1 MPIARSKSRWCRR
14 IPVWGLALFAAVG
27 CAPSENLKSEID
39 NQKSLTPP
47 PSPLPAKRGEGEMDP
62 WMVVNRD
69 AAEKTL
75 AWVSNGQ
82 VGARVSRSGEIALI
96 LRPSEA
102 GPETWTPYKLEAIR
116 RTWDGQ
122 PIEPEPAGYE
132 ERWDLRTGQLTQ
144 RYRCRDLN
152 VEVVTQAHGD
162 RIEQR
167 RTYTAER
174 AGMLEP
180 PVAGRI
186 SKLETGSVVTTS
198 NLKEMPAIDL
208 ATVEIDGPAEDQ
220 QAINAMRLTLA
231 AAIHPKVGRSVAPH
245 GTSSTLYNGRVFWDA
260 EMWVFPSLLLLDPER
275 AKAILDYRLSRTGA
289 AFENA
294 EQWAKEKGIKLSN
307 AAMKFPWES
316 GLSGNELATGEFK
329 DELHVNGGV
338 LWALHQGQLFGVV
351 ASKQTAP
358 IAQGLSA
365 FWRGLLTARPIPSV
379 DAGFDSRSR
388 DEAPRNLYDLKN
400 VLGVDEWRRVDNE
413 LYTNLLAQWTINGRT
428 WKRPTWAPELYLPRR
443 AGSFTAYE
451 GERQNVFKQA
461 NTLLAVYPLQ
471 YAGAEKEAE
480 RLLAL
485 YAHKLDRRGPPM
497 AEAIHATA
505 RARFGDPDEAYS
517 EWRKGWKEFMRN
529 GLFSESR
536 KEDRTVFVTGA
547 GGCLQTVLYGFAGF
561 RIDYQQNP
569 DAKWSMPLRDGGWLN
584 VSPRLPTDWKRIT
597 LRGVKILGKKLTFVI
612 TADRVQV
619 LEGDG

>member
-1 MPIARSKSRWCRR
+1 
-14 IPVWGLALFAAVG
+14 
-27 CAPSENLKSEID
+27 
-39 NQKSLTPP
+39 
-47 PSPLPAKRGEGEMDP
+47 MDP
-62 WMVVNRD
+62 WTVVNRD

-82 VGARVSRSGEIALI
+82 VGARISRSGEIALI
-96 LRPSEA
+96 LLPSES
-102 GPETWTPYKLEAIR
+102 GPENWTPYKHRSIR
-116 RTWDGQ
+116 HTWDGQ
-122 PIEPEPAGYE
+122 TIEPESDYE
-132 ERWDLRTGQLTQ
+132 ERWDLRTGVLTQ
-144 RYRCRDLN
+144 RYSFRGLRVL
-152 VEVVTQAHGD
+152 VTTQVVGD
-162 RIEQR
+162 RIEQER
-167 RTYTAER
+167 HVIAETD
-174 AGMLEP
+174 GVLGP
-180 PVAGRI
+180 PGKRMTRGEATT
-186 SKLETGSVVTTS
+186 LGSLSTLDPGEGAS
-198 NLKEMPAIDL
+198 
-208 ATVEIDGPAEDQ
+208 VEIDGPAEDQ
-220 QAINAMRLTLA
+220 QAINAMRLTLLSS
-231 AAIHPKVGRSVAPH
+231 IHPGVGRSIAPH

-260 EMWVFPSLLLLDPER
+260 EMWVFPSLLLLDPAR
-275 AKAILDYRLSRTGA
+275 AKSILDYRLARTGA
-289 AFENA
+289 AFQNA
-294 EQWAKEKGIKLSN
+294 EQWSKERGIKLSN

-316 GLSGNELATGEFK
+316 GLSGAELATGEFK

-338 LWALHQGQLFGVV
+338 LWALHQGQQFGLVE
-351 ASKQTAP
+351 SKQTDP

-379 DAGFDSRSR
+379 GAGFESRSR

-400 VLGVDEWRRVDNE
+400 VLGVDEWKRVDNE

-428 WKRPTWAPELYLPRR
+428 WQRPSWAPELYLPRR

-471 YAGAEKEAE
+471 YSGAEKEAD

-485 YAHKLDRRGPPM
+485 NALKIDKRGPPM
-497 AEAIHATA
+497 SEAIHATV
-505 RARFGDPDEAYS
+505 RARFGDPDEAYD

-569 DAKWSMPLRDGGWLN
+569 DAKWSMRLRDGGWLN
-584 VSPRLPTDWKRIT
+584 VNPRLPTAWKQIT
-597 LRGVKILGKKLTFVI
+597 LRGVEILGKKFTFFI
-612 TADRVQV
+612 TAEKVQV